1 MSGATVTGP
10 EPDAQV
16 TREVIRVRSGTWTRE
31 PDMLAGEEPLE
42 IRIVHGPTGHT
53 QRDSIAVTM
62 RTPGAGQEDFEL
74 AIGFLHGEG
83 LITGRDDFVDVSYC
97 PDEAEEQTFNI
108 VTVTLRP
115 DLAFDM
121 SRLDRHFYTT
131 SSCGICG
138 KATLEA
144 LDLQG
149 CTPLPDTSPIPATL
163 LQSLPTRLL
172 DAQAMFQRT
181 GGLHAAGLFDRHGEL
196 LVAREDVGR
205 HNALDKV
212 IGAQV
217 MTGQS
222 MDDTVLVLSGRA
234 SYELLQKALMA
245 RIPLVAAVGAPSSLA
260 ASTADAFNITL
271 LGFVRPDAF
280 NIYAGA
286 ARVLPET
293 IPQFITDVTATT
305 G

>member
-1 MSGATVTGP
+1 MVTGP
-10 EPDAQV
+10 ELASHV
-16 TREVIRVRSGTWTRE
+16 TREVIRVRSGAWTTER
-31 PDMLAGEEPLE
+31 DTLAGEEPLE
-42 IRIVHGPTGHT
+42 IRLLHSADDAHGQT

-62 RTPGAGQEDFEL
+62 RTPGVGNEDFEL

-83 LITGRDDFVDVSYC
+83 LITSRDDFVDVSYC
-97 PDEAEEQTFNI
+97 PDESEVQTFNI

-115 DLAFDM
+115 GLRFDM

-149 CTPLPDTSPIPATL
+149 CLPLPDTAPVAADL
-163 LQSLPTRLL
+163 LQTLPARLFE
-172 DAQAMFQRT
+172 AQAMFQQT
-181 GGLHAAGLFDRHGEL
+181 GGLHAAGLFDRWGQL

-212 IGAQV
+212 IGARV
-217 MTGQS
+217 MAGQT
-222 MDDTVLVLSGRA
+222 MDDTLLVLSGRA
-234 SYELLQKALMA
+234 SYELLQKALMV

-260 ASTADAFNITL
+260 VSTAESFNITL
-271 LGFVRPDAF
+271 LGFVRADTF
-280 NIYAGA
+280 NIYTGA
-286 ARVLPET
+286 QRVLHA
-293 IPQFITDVTATT
+293 PQARPSAVTR